1 VQAVLE
7 MGGRRGRRG
16 LSREV
21 VKVDGRL
28 SDEKEKKDNTRC
40 FANSAFKIH
49 TVHSTAAANSRSAL
63 RTPGPLS
70 ASENRSWTLELSSSR
85 AARAWSIGWKK
96 KKRKKTDRFLS
107 LF

>member
-1 VQAVLE
+1 
-7 MGGRRGRRG
+7 M
-16 LSREV
+16 SREV

-28 SDEKEKKDNTRC
+28 SDEKEKKDKTRC

-96 KKRKKTDRFLS
+96 KKRKKTDHFLLS